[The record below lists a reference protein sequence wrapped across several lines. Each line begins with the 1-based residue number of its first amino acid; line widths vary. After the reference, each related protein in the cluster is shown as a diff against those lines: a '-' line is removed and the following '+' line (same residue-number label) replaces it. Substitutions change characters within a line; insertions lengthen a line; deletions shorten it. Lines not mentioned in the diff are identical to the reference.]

1 MASLGITIVYVHGNG
16 NKVRESLLKREWDE
30 ALFGRD
36 MGALSRMAYWAS
48 LRYPQPL
55 PDPAAAEAVFD
66 EIEVVP
72 TSSLEAAPPAAAE
85 PSEEFIA
92 QTIREV
98 QATEGATAL
107 EGVPEPTGKDL
118 DGWLRRMTYSADAL
132 AAGENA
138 EPPPASPFEVLPFPR
153 SVRVAM
159 FRKLVRRTFEDVHAY
174 FFGGFKEPMR
184 QVLRDALSGIDGP
197 VVVLGHSLGTILAY
211 DTLREQGSNGL
222 EIPLFVTVGSPLG
235 ITEVQDLVERP
246 LQVPAAVT
254 AWRNASDARDL
265 VALDHTLRPAYAPP
279 DRCTDFMVIND
290 SPNHHGI
297 REYLRAAPIQEPL
310 RELFQL

>member
-30 ALFGRD
+30 TLFGRD

-48 LRYPQPL
+48 LRYRQPL

-85 PSEEFIA
+85 PSEEFIS

-98 QATEGATAL
+98 QATGGATAL
-107 EGVPEPTGKDL
+107 EGVPEPAGKDL

-211 DTLREQGSNGL
+211 DTLREQDSNGL

-265 VALDHTLRPAYAPP
+265 VALDHTLRSAYAPP

>member
-1 MASLGITIVYVHGNG
+1 VASLGVTIVYVHGNG

-48 LRYPQPL
+48 TRYPQPL

-72 TSSLEAAPPAAAE
+72 TSSLEAAPPVAAE

-107 EGVPEPTGKDL
+107 EGVPEPAGKDL

-138 EPPPASPFEVLPFPR
+138 EPPPGSQFEVLPFPR
-153 SVRVAM
+153 SVRAAM

-235 ITEVQDLVERP
+235 ITEVQDLLERP

-265 VALDHTLRPAYAPP
+265 VALDHTLRPAYRPA
-279 DRCTDFMVIND
+279 DRCTDFMVVND

-297 REYLRAAPIQEPL
+297 REYLLAAPIQEPI